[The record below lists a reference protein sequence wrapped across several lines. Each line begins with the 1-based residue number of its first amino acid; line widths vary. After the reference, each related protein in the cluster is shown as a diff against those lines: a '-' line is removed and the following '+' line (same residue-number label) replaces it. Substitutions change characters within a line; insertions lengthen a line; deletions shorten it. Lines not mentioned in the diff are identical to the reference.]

1 MCRFDVTRSL
11 TAAGRLWSKDVNRTK
26 IITADTIISSKVRS
40 LVTQVAEGMSDF
52 ADSFRAPQMA
62 TLVA

>member
-26 IITADTIISSKVRS
+26 TITADTIGSKARS

-52 ADSFRAPQMA
+52 AGSLRAPQMA